1 MRCRIKS
8 FLKRILNQN
17 ITTFGKYIYPL
28 FKQLFMN
35 IFVGSLPFKIEESE
49 LQEIFEEY
57 GEVTSVKIITDRAT
71 GRSKGFGFVE
81 MTNEEEA
88 KKAIEELNNAE
99 IEGRTIVVNKAE
111 EKKEGSRPS
120 GGFRG
125 GNSGGGFRG
134 GNSGGGFRGGSG
146 GAGGFRGG
154 NAGGGGGFRGGDRGG
169 NSGGG
174 FNRGGG
180 SSAGGNRRSEY

>member
-1 MRCRIKS
+1 MED
-8 FLKRILNQN
+8 
-17 ITTFGKYIYPL
+17 IYPL

-57 GEVTSVKIITDRAT
+57 GEVTSVKIIMDRAT

-99 IEGRTIVVNKAE
+99 VEGRTIVVNKAE
-111 EKKEGSRPS
+111 EKKEGGRPS
-120 GGFRG
+120 GGGFRG

-134 GNSGGGFRGGSG
+134 GNSGGGFRGGN
-146 GAGGFRGG
+146 RGG
-154 NAGGGGGFRGGDRGG
+154 STGGGGGF
-169 NSGGG
+169 NKGG

>member
-1 MRCRIKS
+1 
-8 FLKRILNQN
+8 
-17 ITTFGKYIYPL
+17 
-28 FKQLFMN
+28 MN

-81 MTNEEEA
+81 MTNEDEA
-88 KKAIEELNNAE
+88 KKAIDELNNAE

-111 EKKEGSRPS
+111 EKKEGSRPAG

-134 GNSGGGFRGGSG
+134 GNAGGGGFRGGNS
-146 GAGGFRGG
+146 
-154 NAGGGGGFRGGDRGG
+154 GGGGGYRGGGDRGG

-174 FNRGGG
+174 FNRGG
-180 SSAGGNRRSEY
+180 STGGNRRSEY

>member
-1 MRCRIKS
+1 
-8 FLKRILNQN
+8 
-17 ITTFGKYIYPL
+17 
-28 FKQLFMN
+28 MN

-111 EKKEGSRPS
+111 EKKEGTRP
-120 GGFRG
+120 G
-125 GNSGGGFRG
+125 GGGFRG
-134 GNSGGGFRGGSG
+134 G
-146 GAGGFRGG
+146 
-154 NAGGGGGFRGGDRGG
+154 AGGGGGFRGGSAGGSSGGSGGYRGGGDRGG
-169 NSGGG
+169 STGGG
-174 FNRGGG
+174 FNKGGGGFNKGG